1 MTPPKIVR
9 FGETVG
15 PAFYYFHGSP
25 GSPRE
30 IEAFDAVAKAQ
41 GVRLIA
47 IDRGKFDRQL
57 VGEGYFQA
65 LGARVLEDAGNGPI
79 RFIGFSLGGSV
90 ALRVANC
97 LQERLASLDLISA
110 AAPLQT
116 ADYLHTMAGKPVF
129 ELAAKSLLGFRAL
142 TGAQGLAA
150 RLAADLLYS
159 ALFGTASG
167 QDRSLS
173 QEPEFKARLQK
184 VLVESLGSGQAGY
197 VRDVLA
203 YVQPWSVPALPS
215 SIRCRIW
222 HGDADNWSPPAM
234 VNALALGIGSQ
245 VELMLLPDQSHYS
258 CLEMAMAAI
267 IAGSVDAYP

>member
-9 FGETVG
+9 FGDAIG

-41 GVRLIA
+41 GVRLSS
-47 IDRGKFDRQL
+47 IDRGQFDREL
-57 VGEGYFQA
+57 EGESYFQA
-65 LGARVLEDAGNGPI
+65 LAARVLEDAGQRPI
-79 RFIGFSLGGSV
+79 QFIGFSLGGSV

-116 ADYLHTMAGKPVF
+116 GDYLHSMAGKPVF
-129 ELAAKSLLGFRAL
+129 EFAAKSPLGFRAL
-142 TGAQGLAA
+142 TVAQGLAA
-150 RLAADLLYS
+150 LLAADLLFS
-159 ALFGTASG
+159 AQFGTASG
-167 QDRSLS
+167 QDRALS
-173 QEPEFKARLQK
+173 QEQEFKARLQK

-203 YVQPWSVPALPS
+203 YVQPWSIPALPS

-234 VNALALGIGSQ
+234 ANALALGIGSQ

-258 CLEMAMAAI
+258 CLETAMAAI
-267 IAGSVDAYP
+267 IAGSAGAYP